1 MKLRDIGYD
10 PETTC
15 YYEDFLSI
23 DQKDE
28 MYKLNDDGLIWWV
41 DEDDKDYSEMNE
53 FLEDLYTHSIMKLGR
68 TFQLG
73 WSYETI
79 GKDYVNEE

>member
-1 MKLRDIGYD
+1 
-10 PETTC
+10 
-15 YYEDFLSI
+15 
-23 DQKDE
+23 
-28 MYKLNDDGLIWWV
+28 
-41 DEDDKDYSEMNE
+41 MNE
-53 FLEDLYTHSIMKLGR
+53 FLEDLYTHSIMNLGR

>member
-1 MKLRDIGYD
+1 MYQL
-10 PETTC
+10 
-15 YYEDFLSI
+15 
-23 DQKDE
+23 DE
-28 MYKLNDDGLIWWV
+28 DGLIWWV
-41 DEDDKDYSEMNE
+41 DEEDKDYLEMNE
-53 FLEDLYTHSIMKLGR
+53 FLEELYTNSIMNLSE